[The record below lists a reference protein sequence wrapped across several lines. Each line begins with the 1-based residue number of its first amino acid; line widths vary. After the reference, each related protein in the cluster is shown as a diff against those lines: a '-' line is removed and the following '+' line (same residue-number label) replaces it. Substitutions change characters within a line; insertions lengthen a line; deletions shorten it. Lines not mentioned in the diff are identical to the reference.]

1 MKLKR
6 MSYAFIAMAGICFI
20 SGITVLSHPEGNE
33 TEWTD

>member
-6 MSYAFIAMAGICFI
+6 IAYTFIAMASICFI
-20 SGITVLSHPEGNE
+20 SGVTVLSQHEGTD